1 VRKEEKYKYA
11 LMFIAEKH
19 IYELR
24 ATSYEL
30 RATSYELRATSYE
43 LRATSYELRAT
54 SYELRATSY
63 ELRATRNRKGKLE
76 KFQGFALFNFP
87 L

>member
-19 IYELR
+19 
-24 ATSYEL
+24 SYEL

-43 LRATSYELRAT
+43 LRATSYELREIEKESWKSSRVLRFST
-54 SYELRATSY
+54 FHFELSIDLSRAGRLPYGT
-63 ELRATRNRKGKLE
+63 
-76 KFQGFALFNFP
+76 
-87 L
+87 